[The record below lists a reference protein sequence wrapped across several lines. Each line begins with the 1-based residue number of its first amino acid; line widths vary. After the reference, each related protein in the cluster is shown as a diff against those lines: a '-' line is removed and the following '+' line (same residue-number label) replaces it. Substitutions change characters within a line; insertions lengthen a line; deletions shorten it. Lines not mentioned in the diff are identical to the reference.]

1 MEVMERGLRSQMKHA
16 DRIGALL
23 VVIVGENELER
34 NVVIVRDME
43 SGEQSEVEREFAV
56 DFILDKLKEKE

>member
-1 MEVMERGLRSQMKHA
+1 MEVMERGLRAQMKHA

-23 VVIVGENELER
+23 TVIVGEDELER

-43 SGEQSEVEREFAV
+43 SGEQSEVEKEFVV
-56 DFILDKLKEKE
+56 DFIIDKIKEKE